1 MESNDIEKYKLTI
14 EEYNRCLAMAE
25 IGVFMQGNEVV
36 GKKPKSIF
44 VVAQAGAG
52 KTGLKSFIINEAQDN
67 GTLETFIEFN
77 PDDIATYHKYY
88 NEILREFPDNSY
100 KILQEFVRP
109 ALDTYLRQRAV
120 ELRNNIVQEGTFGS
134 TDGYIKI
141 LDFQKNGGKANIGE
155 VKEDGTR
162 EEKLI
167 EGNYDIEI
175 NVLAVD
181 RFESYLS
188 SLEREQ
194 YFRESHLSPR
204 VVTLNNHD
212 YAYNKMLDTL
222 RIIESRGMFDRCRVF
237 KRGYSVNRPE
247 LVHISGDGKYQS
259 VVEAV
264 IAERNKNR
272 KELLRE
278 PQKFYER
285 IEKLRARILN
295 NGIDEQITRLDELK
309 TLFDLEVEKKEKE
322 NVKE

>member
-222 RIIESRGMFDRCRVF
+222 RIIESRRMFDRCRVF

-309 TLFDLEVEKKEKE
+309 TLFDLEVEKKE